1 MRSGVS
7 AQSVCATAAMPRLS
21 AMAHTRTVRVSSP
34 AVLSYRFAE
43 RCAEEQDK
51 VAPMVLIGSL
61 GAAVFLPLALV
72 RD

>member
-1 MRSGVS
+1 M
-7 AQSVCATAAMPRLS
+7 
-21 AMAHTRTVRVSSP
+21 SSP

-43 RCAEEQDK
+43 RCAEEQVK